1 MRILVADDMG
11 AMRQTV
17 KRTLNSLGFNEIS
30 EAKNG
35 KEAYDVIMAGRDI
48 PGRKIDLAVI
58 DWNMAPISGIE
69 LLKTLRADERTKD
82 ILFVMLTAEQMRD
95 NILLALQAGVDEYI
109 IKPFTADTVK
119 KKFDNIT
126 LRELGKIRKE
136 VDGYLASLRE
146 RLEAAGEEEKRKAL
160 GGFRKKLAA
169 AGRISPWSFYA
180 LMETGKTLLKFGE
193 MDEAEKCFR
202 DVLSKNFGVAEA
214 HKELSRI
221 LRERGKIAESAEEL
235 RIASMERPGSGEI
248 KQKLGEAYLREGR
261 LDEAIAVLSESMKLL
276 EESRDKRLLARGRSG
291 LGEARMKKG
300 EREGDEAM
308 KQEALRD
315 LGEAA
320 RLDPDLV
327 AASYNLMVAFK
338 KAGMTGKAV
347 EVFKSI
353 QNVEPKDAEGWAA
366 LGKAYLDQGEK
377 SKALF
382 AFRRADGLSEGRFPV
397 YEEISKALYHARM
410 FDEALSYLDKAKRI
424 NPSDVFSYNLAG
436 IIHRMRDE
444 SAQALKE
451 YQKASNLDPD
461 NPSIHFNLGV
471 AYYRLGDREK
481 SAERFR
487 KAKSLDPALPEL
499 ASYMEK
505 LGIA

>member
-35 KEAYDVIMAGRDI
+35 KEAYDAIMAGQDI
-48 PGRKIDLAVI
+48 PGRKIDLAII

-95 NILLALQAGVDEYI
+95 NILLALQARVDEYI
-109 IKPFTADTVK
+109 IKPFTAETVK
-119 KKFDNIT
+119 KKFDIIT

-136 VDGYLASLRE
+136 VDDHLASLKD
-146 RLEAAGEEEKRKAL
+146 RLEPETAEERKKAL

-169 AGRISPWSFYA
+169 AGRISPWSYYA

-193 MDEAEKCFR
+193 ADEAEKCFR

-221 LRERGKIAESAEEL
+221 LRDRGKIAESAEEL
-235 RIASMERPGSGEI
+235 RIASMERPDSGEI
-248 KQKLGEAYLREGR
+248 KQKLGEAYLKEGR
-261 LDEAIAVLSESMKLL
+261 LDEAIDVLSDSLKLL

-300 EREGDEAM
+300 EKDGDEKM
-308 KQEALRD
+308 RQEALED
-315 LGEAA
+315 FGEAA

-327 AASYNLMVAFK
+327 AASYNLMVACK
-338 KAGMTGKAV
+338 KAGMTEKAM
-347 EVFKSI
+347 EIFKSI
-353 QNVEPKDAEGWAA
+353 QEMEPKDAEGWIA
-366 LGKAYLDQGEK
+366 LGKAYLDQDEK

-382 AFRRADGLSEGRFPV
+382 AFRKAEDLSEGRFPV
-397 YEEISKALYHARM
+397 YEEISKALYHARI
-410 FDEALSYLDKAKRI
+410 FDEALAYLDKAKEI
-424 NPSDVFSYNLAG
+424 NPSGVFSYNLAG

-444 SAQALKE
+444 SAKALKE
-451 YQKASNLDPD
+451 YQKASKLDPD
-461 NPSIHFNLGV
+461 NPSVYFNLGV
-471 AYYRLGDREK
+471 AYYKLGDGEK
-481 SAERFR
+481 STEQFR
-487 KAKSLDPALPEL
+487 KAKGLDPDLPEL